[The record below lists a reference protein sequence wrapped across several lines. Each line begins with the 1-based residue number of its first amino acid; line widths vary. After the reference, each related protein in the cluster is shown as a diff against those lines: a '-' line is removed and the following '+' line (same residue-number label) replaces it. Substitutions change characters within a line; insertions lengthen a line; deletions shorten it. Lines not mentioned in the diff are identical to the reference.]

1 MYILTPDNRSLVE
14 TEGEVD
20 ADQLAEQYSA
30 LFLQTN
36 KAFEQ
41 LGKNLIRGNTWT
53 VNNES
58 FNIASI
64 VANGNFLQLPT
75 DAGEVFTSMIQ
86 RMTIASVINLLW
98 SRYGLSTKLKVRSG

>member
-1 MYILTPDNRSLVE
+1 ME
-14 TEGEVD
+14 TESEVD
-20 ADQLAEQYSA
+20 ADQLAEQYNA

-36 KAFEQ
+36 EAFEL
-41 LGKNLIRGNTWT
+41 LGNDLIRGETYT

-75 DAGEVFTSMIQ
+75 DAGEVFTSMIK

-98 SRYGLSTKLKVRSG
+98 SRYGVSTKRKVRSG